1 MHFVSEF
8 LPCAKSLSI
17 LKCRLSDIG
26 KRLLCKKSLVGSE
39 RNVRER
45 EQSLH
50 GRGFEDMFGHIFIDK
65 IRFFLINIK
74 SHSKKLVIPDT
85 CNQVF
90 GADQAATGGVYENDT
105 VFHPGDTFLIDHMVS
120 VRCEWAVKADQVTGR
135 KKCFK
140 GNIVKICLRFV
151 WIQVVG
157 EQFHAEAAADTRHGK
172 PDLAGSDD
180 PGCFSIQVHAHET
193 IEGKVVFPA
202 FDISFVGMT
211 VGGEDESHCKLGDR
225 FRRIAGNAE
234 DFDAAFGSS
243 FEIYIIITG
252 TAHQDQTDTLMCKF
266 FDHFC
271 SKVCVYKSAD
281 PLVTGGEGS
290 SLCVEICFNKSN
302 VDIRM
307 LRFQFIKKSLVII
320 SCTIK

>member
-1 MHFVSEF
+1 
-8 LPCAKSLSI
+8 
-17 LKCRLSDIG
+17 
-26 KRLLCKKSLVGSE
+26 
-39 RNVRER
+39 
-45 EQSLH
+45 
-50 GRGFEDMFGHIFIDK
+50 
-65 IRFFLINIK
+65 
-74 SHSKKLVIPDT
+74 VIPDT
-85 CNQVF
+85 CDQVF

-120 VRCEWAVKADQVTGR
+120 VRCERAVKADQVTGR
-135 KKCFK
+135 KKRFK

-151 WIQVVG
+151 RIQVVG
-157 EQFHAEAAADTRHGK
+157 EQFHAEAATDTRHGK
-172 PDLAGSDD
+172 SDLAGSDD
-180 PGCFSIQVHAHET
+180 PGCFFIQVHSHET

-202 FDISFVGMT
+202 FDVSFVGMT
-211 VGGEDESHCKLGDR
+211 VGGEDESHGKFGDR
-225 FRRIAGNAE
+225 FWRITGNAE
-234 DFDAAFGSS
+234 DFDAAFSSS

-252 TAHQDQTDTLMCKF
+252 TAHQDQTDTLMCEL

-281 PLVTGGEGS
+281 PIVTGGEGS